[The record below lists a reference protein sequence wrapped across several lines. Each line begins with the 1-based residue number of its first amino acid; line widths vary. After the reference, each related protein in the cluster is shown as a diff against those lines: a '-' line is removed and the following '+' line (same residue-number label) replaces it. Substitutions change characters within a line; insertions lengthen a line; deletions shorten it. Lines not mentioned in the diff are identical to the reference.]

1 MLRLSTRPSVLS
13 DGYDTPRLSVH
24 RVPYYLPFWS
34 YTGTPGPSYTGHFPT
49 RILSPY
55 PGVFPLRVSQ
65 LSSDLTHLFC
75 FLIALVMRTYKPVTK
90 PICRLLI
97 SLHKHLRSLSD
108 SASLTQRSPLLTDS
122 LLIDTVSP
130 VYK

>member
-1 MLRLSTRPSVLS
+1 MLRLSTRPPVLS
-13 DGYDTPRLSVH
+13 DCYDTPRLSVH
-24 RVPYYLPFWS
+24 RVPYYFPFMS
-34 YTGTPGPSYTGHFPT
+34 YTCTNGPSYTGLLPHAHT
-49 RILSPY
+49 LPY

-75 FLIALVMRTYKPVTK
+75 FLIALVMRTYKPITK

-122 LLIDTVSP
+122 LLIDVVSH